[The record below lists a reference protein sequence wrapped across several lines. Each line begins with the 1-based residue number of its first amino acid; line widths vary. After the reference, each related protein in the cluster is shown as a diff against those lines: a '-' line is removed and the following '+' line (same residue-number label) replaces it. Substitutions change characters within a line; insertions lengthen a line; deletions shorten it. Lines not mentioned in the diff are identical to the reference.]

1 MGSEKSAE
9 TDAPAGAIAFASA
22 AEGDRRVAGVSLAGR
37 MVRALV
43 DAGRIEIWLQIGD
56 SRPLAAATR
65 DDIAR
70 LRGEARVEIAGP
82 GGLPAGLVAGL
93 APAMDAMAVLR
104 ATAKP
109 GDGIISRTFNRPV
122 SQRISRVLLA
132 FPGARPIHATI
143 ASAVLA
149 LALFVAM
156 VTGGHGG
163 LVLGAVLFQTASVV
177 DGVDGEMA
185 RATWRASDFG
195 KSLDSTIDMVTNI
208 AFILG
213 LTINLGRTGDRLML
227 GIGLW
232 SVAAV
237 ATGAALIAWRV
248 RSGGGPLNFDLLK
261 PQAVPRD
268 RIGLGDA
275 LLRIGTLITSRD
287 FFAFFFMVL
296 IVAGQVRTALCI
308 FAAVASGWFLYVL
321 AALLPRQ
328 RPGFRSAA

>member
-1 MGSEKSAE
+1 MGSEKSVE
-9 TDAPAGAIAFASA
+9 TGAPPAAVDFASA
-22 AEGDRRVAGVSLAGR
+22 AEADRRVAGVSVAGR

-43 DAGRIEIWLQIGD
+43 DAGCDEIWLRIGD
-56 SRPLAAATR
+56 SCPLAAATG

-70 LRGEARVEIAGP
+70 LRGSAGVEFVGP
-82 GGLPAGLVAGL
+82 RGAPAGVAATP
-93 APAMDAMAVLR
+93 APAMDSMAILR

-109 GDGIISRTFNRPV
+109 GDGLISRNFNRPV
-122 SQRISRVLLA
+122 SQRISRILLA

-149 LALFVAM
+149 LVLFVAM

-163 LVLGAVLFQTASVV
+163 LILGAVLFQAASVI

-195 KSLDSTIDMVTNI
+195 KSLDSTIDMVTNV

-232 SVAAV
+232 SVVAV

-261 PQAVPRD
+261 PRPVAGD

-287 FFAFFFMVL
+287 FFAFYFMVV
-296 IVAGQVRTALCI
+296 IIAGQARPALYI